1 MTSKGIDLLISFEGL
16 RLNAYL
22 DSSGKPTI
30 GYGCTFYENG
40 DPVRLGDTISP
51 EEAMRLF
58 KSLVDNT
65 FEKGVRDN
73 LRVELKPNQIDALTS
88 LCYNIGVTAL
98 KNSTV
103 LRLINSE
110 AAREDIEKAWKMWR
124 MSGGQVLQGLVNR
137 RERELEYY
145 YSHEPV
151 ASTVTVT
158 TEPVVKEIPNNT
170 VAATTNVVPVSQE
183 HVCVDELWF
192 TKSTRFLA
200 GLVGVLT
207 ILLGSD
213 GIPSGPEVYQAL
225 IALSGLFIG
234 LRSLHKKEAIESSK
248 K

>member
-1 MTSKGIDLLISFEGL
+1 MTTKGIDLLISFEGL

-30 GYGCTFYENG
+30 GYGCTYYENG
-40 DPVRLGDTISP
+40 DPVKLGDSISA

-58 KSLVDNT
+58 KTLVDNT
-65 FEKGVRDN
+65 YEKGVRDN
-73 LRVELKPNQIDALTS
+73 LRVELQPNQIDALTS

-103 LRLINSE
+103 LRLINAE
-110 AAREDIEKAWKMWR
+110 APKSDIQKAWRMWR
-124 MSGGQVLQGLVNR
+124 MAGGEVLQGLVNR

-158 TEPVVKEIPNNT
+158 TEPVVQEAPNNT
-170 VAATTNVVPVSQE
+170 VAATTNAKNKDPMYT
-183 HVCVDELWF
+183 DKLWF
-192 TKSTRFLA
+192 TTSTRFLA
-200 GLVGVLT
+200 GLVGVLAL
-207 ILLGSD
+207 LLGED
-213 GIPSGPEVYQAL
+213 GVATGPEVYQAL

-234 LRSLHKKEAIESSK
+234 LKTLHTKESIEAFKK
-248 K
+248 